1 MTSKAIKAIK
11 AGNVAVITGAAS
23 GIGLSAARKFAKQ
36 GMQVLLTDINSTAL
50 EQARQQLEIENLDV
64 QTFVVDV
71 ASRLQVE
78 AAKRFADKMG
88 NVSILMS
95 NAGRE
100 GGGALFGEA
109 DVWLKT
115 LQTNLLG
122 AINVTQIF
130 LPDLIAH
137 KQPGAIIFTG
147 SKQGIT
153 LPPGDYAYNVSK
165 AGLKA
170 FAESVAHEL
179 IEQQAE
185 HISCHLLIPG
195 FTYTGFTKAKGVSE
209 KPSGAWSPEQVVD
222 YLCNGLEQ
230 NDFYILCPDNEV
242 DRATDLKRIRWGQ
255 DDIIKNRPA
264 LSRWHPDFK
273 TAFDKYM
280 SEKS

>member
-1 MTSKAIKAIK
+1 MTHQAIK

-23 GIGLSAARKFAKQ
+23 GIGLASARKFAQQ
-36 GMQVLLTDINSTAL
+36 GMQVLLTDINSAAL
-50 EQARQQLEIENLDV
+50 EQARQQFKIENLDV

-71 ASRLQVE
+71 ANRNQVE
-78 AAKRFADKMG
+78 AAKRFAEQMG
-88 NVSILMS
+88 TISIIMS

-100 GGGALFGEA
+100 GGGELFAEPEI
-109 DVWLKT
+109 WLKT
-115 LQTNLLG
+115 IQTNLLG
-122 AINVTQIF
+122 AINITQIF
-130 LPDLIAH
+130 LPELIAH
-137 KQPGAIIFTG
+137 KQPAAIIFTG

-179 IEQQAE
+179 IEQRAE
-185 HISCHLLIPG
+185 QISAHLLIPG
-195 FTYTGFTKAKGVSE
+195 FTYTGFTKAKGMSE
-209 KPSGAWSPEQVVD
+209 KPDGAWSPEQVVD
-222 YLCNGLEQ
+222 YLFQGLAQ

-242 DRATDLKRIRWGQ
+242 DHMTDLKRIQWGQ

-280 SEKS
+280 HEES

>member
-1 MTSKAIKAIK
+1 MTHQAVK

-23 GIGLSAARKFAKQ
+23 GIGLAAAHKFAKQ
-36 GMQVLLTDINSTAL
+36 GMRVLLTDINSSAL
-50 EQARQQLEIENLDV
+50 EQACQRLKLENFDV
-64 QTFVVDV
+64 QSFVMDV
-71 ASRLQVE
+71 ADRRQVE
-78 AAKRFADKMG
+78 AAQRFAQQIG
-88 NVSILMS
+88 TVSIIFS
-95 NAGRE
+95 NAGCE
-100 GGGALFGEA
+100 GGGELFAEPEI
-109 DVWLKT
+109 WLKT

-122 AINVTQIF
+122 AINIAQVF

-137 KQPGAIIFTG
+137 KHPAAMIFTG

-179 IEQQAE
+179 TEQQAE
-185 HISCHLLIPG
+185 HISAHLLIPG

-209 KPSGAWSPEQVVD
+209 KPTGAWSPEQVVD
-222 YLCNGLEQ
+222 YLWGGLEQ

-242 DRATDLKRIRWGQ
+242 DRETDLKRIRWGQ

-273 TAFDKYM
+273 TDFDQYM
-280 SEKS
+280 REKS